1 MSAISAGEEG
11 GGTRRR
17 QCLKVLSHGLYTAVL
32 IHTLWEFSLSLY
44 PLGSSFPS
52 VTLNLERSRY
62 AEVMADRIA
71 AGLEEA
77 LSTLSLDKSALGL
90 LLLATQA
97 SLEQGYAGTVFRDN
111 VLSDVNFPLAEYLR
125 ERLHLPVYV
134 CNYAYAH
141 VLCMYHSP
149 NVRVSDALY
158 FSCGER
164 SVALGI
170 FIDGKIVMGPRNT
183 FPECSHL
190 PFPYGFEASLGSYGP
205 HTARA
210 LTFAVG
216 ALAPEHKAII
226 SAMAEAVRSVVGNR
240 QLITA
245 HTQGGRS
252 LWDMLEEP
260 SYLDFLTWQSGH
272 MGRYYPSWRNI
283 EADYARTPLP
293 VLDAEPC
300 YESHP
305 VMNEYTFSR
314 SDSAS
319 RFTDREV
326 RRTSYWTVFSG
337 AAGITYGCYAIWQ
350 MHREEDENVEIPE
363 SAASA
368 YRNDTIPF
376 WHRSLN
382 FPGAF
387 QIPVLRRFM
396 ENLPHAETVKP
407 DNSLILSDN
416 PKGEGHCC
424 ALTNEERDF
433 VAVYVPSHA
442 PVTVDVSAFGYDGF
456 VIYWFD
462 PRYEI
467 YNRLS
472 DDNSETKFLTMTPPA
487 SGGDF
492 VLLLVRKGV
501 PFNAR

>member
-1 MSAISAGEEG
+1 MSFSSWEEFTDNRARKGFNVIQAVAVAELDGLKPPTYEG
-11 GGTRRR
+11 G
-17 QCLKVLSHGLYTAVL
+17 LVPFKNLD
-32 IHTLWEFSLSLY
+32 TLEVNDAYFDHLCR
-44 PLGSSFPS
+44 
-52 VTLNLERSRY
+52 VIKY
-62 AEVMADRIA
+62 ANE
-71 AGLEEA
+71 
-77 LSTLSLDKSALGL
+77 K
-90 LLLATQA
+90 
-97 SLEQGYAGTVFRDN
+97 
-111 VLSDVNFPLAEYLR
+111 
-125 ERLHLPVYV
+125 
-134 CNYAYAH
+134 
-141 VLCMYHSP
+141 
-149 NVRVSDALY
+149 
-158 FSCGER
+158 
-164 SVALGI
+164 GI
-170 FIDGKIVMGPRNT
+170 FI
-183 FPECSHL
+183 
-190 PFPYGFEASLGSYGP
+190 SLVPMWGSYLVPNLSWGGKVKP
-205 HTARA
+205 LFDAAKAAAFVTYLAQRVKD
-210 LTFAVG
+210 LDVIWLLG
-216 ALAPEHKAII
+216 GDRSYIAPEHKAII
-226 SAMAEAVRSVVGNR
+226 RAMAEAVRSVGGNR

-300 YESHP
+300 YESLP

-319 RFTDREV
+319 RFTEREV

-337 AAGITYGCYAIWQ
+337 AAGITYGCDAIWQ

-433 VAVYVPSHA
+433 VAVYVPSHE

-472 DDNSETKFLTMTPPA
+472 DDNSETKFLTMPPPA
-487 SGGDF
+487 SGEDF